1 MRTPGMETGQII
13 GTCLIFYNEDDE
25 ESHWD
30 ISYNLGKQYWGKGF
44 VTEAMKEVMH
54 FAERELGMKEC
65 VTSYAKVN
73 RGSANVLHKLGFV
86 EEAEISRH
94 IIQSL

>member
-1 MRTPGMETGQII
+1 MRTPRMETGQII

-54 FAERELGMKEC
+54 FAERTWDEGVRYIIRQGKSRLGQC
-65 VTSYAKVN
+65 A
-73 RGSANVLHKLGFV
+73 A
-86 EEAEISRH
+86 
-94 IIQSL
+94 